1 MKIVENK
8 LRSIIREE
16 ILREG
21 RRENLDELDKIK
33 SHVGRFQ
40 KNLSDQSWQGGF
52 TRGEM
57 EDLERKFKEVRR
69 TLQEIER
76 ILIEAG

>member
-1 MKIVENK
+1 MNENK

-40 KNLSDQSWQGGF
+40 KKLSDQSFQGEF
-52 TRGEM
+52 THGEM
-57 EDLERKFKEVRR
+57 ENLERKFKEVRG

-76 ILIEAG
+76 ILVEAG

>member
-1 MKIVENK
+1 MRIAESK
-8 LRSIIREE
+8 LRNIIRKE

-33 SHVGRFQ
+33 SHIGRFQ
-40 KNLSDQSWQGGF
+40 KDLSDQSWEGEF

-57 EDLERKFKEVRR
+57 ENLERKFKDVRN
-69 TLQEIER
+69 TLQEIEH